1 MEILLAPFQFIN
13 DLGANVMMP
22 VILTIFGCVLGAGF
36 GKSLRAGLTVGIG
49 FIGLN
54 LVIGQVFGGQLVP
67 AVSAM
72 CERGGHRLCLAGGRH
87 DHPAGPHR

>member
-1 MEILLAPFQFIN
+1 MEALLAPFQFIS

-22 VILTIFGCVLGAGF
+22 IILTIFGCILGAGF
-36 GKSLRAGLTVGIG
+36 GKSLRAGLTVGVG

-67 AVSAM
+67 AVSEM
-72 CERGGHRLCLAGGRH
+72 CPYCGKKFE
-87 DHPAGPHR
+87 